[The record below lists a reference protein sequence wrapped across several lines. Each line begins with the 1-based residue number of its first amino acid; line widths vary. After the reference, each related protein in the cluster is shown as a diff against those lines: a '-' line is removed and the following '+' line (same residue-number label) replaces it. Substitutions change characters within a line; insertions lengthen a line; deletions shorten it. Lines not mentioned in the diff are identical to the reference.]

1 MIQRAFIL
9 VAGAAGAGKTTLIE
23 HLLRSSARDLIVARS
38 IRDDNLREPRGT
50 APRDQSELRR
60 YRRAGAAGVIEYR
73 FPSSHADLDAFYTT
87 RFMEEYSEGVVLEGD
102 QPVEF
107 VDLKVFV
114 SSWHPEHASLF
125 RRVKRDWAQLKL
137 ESLERFEKLLGSSE
151 GTRTL
156 VTQYLGKTL
165 AEHMCSPSRLEET
178 RTSMSA
184 ILERE
189 RATPAPE
196 STRHWAI
203 NPAYSGIEDAQ
214 AVVVNIRSDMER
226 RGAQRLAEDL
236 ARLRQDKAIFQDILG
251 WRGHRIP
258 ITTVIADLADPRDIG
273 LKKMLA
279 RIGRALNQA

>member
-1 MIQRAFIL
+1 MIRRALIL
-9 VAGAAGAGKTTLIE
+9 VAGEAKAGKTTLIE
-23 HLLRSSARDLIVARS
+23 HLLRSSPRDLIVARS
-38 IRDDNLREPRGT
+38 IRDDNLREPKEI
-50 APRDQSELRR
+50 APRDRSELRR
-60 YRRAGAAGVIEYR
+60 YRRAGAAGVVEYR
-73 FPSSHADLDAFYTT
+73 FPTSHADLDAFYAT

-114 SSWHPEHASLF
+114 TSWLADNPSLF
-125 RRVKRDWAQLKL
+125 RRATRDRAQ
-137 ESLERFEKLLGSSE
+137 ERLERLERLEKLLGSPE
-151 GTRTL
+151 VTKRL

-178 RTSMSA
+178 HTSMSA

-196 STRHWAI
+196 PTEHWAI
-203 NPAYSGIEDAQ
+203 APAYAGIEHAQ
-214 AVVVNIRSDMER
+214 AVVVNIRSDKER
-226 RGAQRLAEDL
+226 RGALRLVEDL
-236 ARLRQDKAIFQDILG
+236 ARLRQEKAIFQDILG

-258 ITTVIADLADPRDIG
+258 ITTVIADLTDPRDTG

-279 RIGRALNQA
+279 RIGRALKQS